1 MQIQSMKDEREDLVQ
16 KAINL
21 TQSIKTLKAELSQR
35 ENIADQ
41 LKREIKDLK
50 QTINLLN
57 NGKDYS
63 MYADY
68 ENEGGANRFSDN
80 RKQSLKDKMKR
91 AGA

>member
-1 MQIQSMKDEREDLVQ
+1 MKDEREDLVQ

-50 QTINLLN
+50 
-57 NGKDYS
+57 
-63 MYADY
+63 
-68 ENEGGANRFSDN
+68 
-80 RKQSLKDKMKR
+80 
-91 AGA
+91 